1 MPKSNSSRTLLP
13 ELLRMVAS
21 PRAPPRKRGGDPM
34 IDLKSPGMNPVDFKV
49 LPAAKRLYA
58 PLGAGKRGL
67 ENVLS

>member
-1 MPKSNSSRTLLP
+1 
-13 ELLRMVAS
+13 MVAS